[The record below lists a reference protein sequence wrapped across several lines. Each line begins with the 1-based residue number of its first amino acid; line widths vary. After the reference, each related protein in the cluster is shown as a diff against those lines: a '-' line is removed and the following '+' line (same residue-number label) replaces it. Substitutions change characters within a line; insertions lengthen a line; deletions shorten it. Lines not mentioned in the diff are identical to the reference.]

1 MRIISNNKTDNYS
14 NYIER
19 KKGIINYNSILTEKP
34 IIFNKNTSNFKINYR
49 NQIVKRR
56 SYDLAYNINKVKPY
70 FNNKCW
76 PNNNKPNTTLD
87 LANGKISIFD
97 YDNSLN
103 LTLDNGYNSNINFF
117 SQDIDS
123 RCNIFSNTNNYF
135 NNINHTIKN
144 DFINQTCI
152 LNFLIKN
159 LSDPT
164 CPNYLNLIGKDI
176 TFNKLL
182 NIDGENSNTF
192 VDKEHVLRFE
202 NIERHNVG
210 VFYGFTLSGETLQPS
225 HVKQFDRTNLSISNE
240 LINNEYITYLLYK
253 NTWNINNINF
263 NAENSDKNF
272 KNNTNNVIYPEYN
285 YKIYNYFMQFENND
299 RCINYNYDG
308 SILIETSFNTPRP
321 TRSQVN
327 NESYNITLSDISEHI
342 NSNELNLF
350 SSSLADISYHN
361 LKNRYNKEN
370 YNVFFLDSSASFATS
385 ILNFKI
391 DKIYKIFIGR
401 SNNIDED
408 KAGIDLSGNLC
419 NFNFNIK
426 DKDGTQISGFNENS
440 NYITGYNTNFYT
452 QSNNSIISTGG
463 NLDISLSNSL
473 DIANYSTSLQINGD
487 KIRNYYLGIDIC
499 NIRVKNLSISDLN
512 LSTLVTSD
520 ICLNNKFTL
529 NISQTFIDNSHFNK
543 TIEFIV
549 NKLPE
554 QNEKIDICG
563 EINFF
568 SPPNPIFFNFGR
580 ENENY
585 FFGIAYLDIEDLYIK
600 FQYHISL
607 SNFNSLWLYGSN
619 TIGSINVNTLFD
631 YSFNNIVTSSRNF
644 HGSNIIHI
652 SNPNIDNSFVIET
665 LDTCINNIT
674 SSLLESEINSIN
686 SLTNPNARINYFL
699 SISSEIIF
707 DNHPFYNF
715 SEPQIIYPT
724 PNPREFSGNSLL
736 LNPSIN
742 NPINNFNNIFNYN
755 FPNLVLCNPGYYYV
769 INNYYPNW
777 ENFEDSYNHS
787 QTLNEGQLLWSTIT
801 TIQNQNIN
809 GFVTKNN
816 NPNPYINHTNYFGN
830 NNNNF
835 ELLENSGN
843 YIISRKIDNHYEI
856 ATRFYSVP
864 KTIPET
870 TNYFKFITLKID
882 LIKEIKYEHHVILI
896 EIQGFNKN
904 TKNYENLELGKDFI
918 MYMCEFNSFYNNITN
933 GVGYSGFNGRTAWL
947 NCSKLY
953 DLDSQKYTAGL
964 GCYNY
969 TNPKYIIKPLTYEI
983 FIPNLIS
990 RSSTAI
996 YFKIGLNIN
1005 STNNLCK
1012 INYKLPPIIN

>member
-19 KKGIINYNSILTEKP
+19 KRGIINYNSILTERP
-34 IIFNKNTSNFKINYR
+34 IIFNKNTNNFKINYR

-56 SYDLAYNINKVKPY
+56 SYDLANNINKIKPY

-76 PNNNKPNTTLD
+76 PNNNKPNKTLD
-87 LANGKISIFD
+87 LTNGQISIFD
-97 YDNSLN
+97 YDNSIN
-103 LTLDNGYNSNINFF
+103 LQSINGNDSNINIF
-117 SQDIDS
+117 SQTTDLN
-123 RCNIFSNTNNYF
+123 CNNLSNTNIYF
-135 NNINHTIKN
+135 NNINHIIKN
-144 DFINQTCI
+144 NFINQECI

-164 CPNYLNLIGKDI
+164 CPTSLNLIASNI
-176 TFNKLL
+176 SFNKLFGI
-182 NIDGENSNTF
+182 NGENSNTF
-192 VDKEHVLRFE
+192 VDKENILKFE

-210 VFYGFTLSGETLQPS
+210 VFYGFTLSGETLQS
-225 HVKQFDRTNLSISNE
+225 SQVKQFDRINLSISNE
-240 LINNEYITYLLYK
+240 LINIEYITYLLYK
-253 NTWNINNINF
+253 NTWTINNINF
-263 NAENSDKNF
+263 NAQNSNKNF
-272 KNNTNNVIYPEYN
+272 SNNTNSVIYPEYN
-285 YKIYNYFMQFENND
+285 YKFYNYFMQFENND
-299 RCINYNYDG
+299 ICIKYNSDG
-308 SILIETSFNTPRP
+308 SILIETSFNTPYP
-321 TRSQVN
+321 LRSQVN
-327 NESYNITLSDISEHI
+327 NEFYNITLNSVNKHI
-342 NSNELNLF
+342 NSNELNLL
-350 SSSLADISYHN
+350 STSLIDISYHN
-361 LKNRYNKEN
+361 LKNRYNREN
-370 YNVFFLDSSASFATS
+370 YNIFFLDSSASFVSS

-391 DKIYKIFIGR
+391 DKIYKIFIGK
-401 SNNIDED
+401 SNNIEEY

-426 DKDGTQISGFNENS
+426 DKDGIILSSFNETS
-440 NYITGYNTNFYT
+440 NYITGYDTNFYS
-452 QSNNSIISTGG
+452 QSNNSIISSSG
-463 NLDISLSNSL
+463 NLDISLSHSL
-473 DIANYSTSLQINGD
+473 DIANYSPNLQTNRD

-499 NIRVKNLSISDLN
+499 NIQIKNLPISDLK

-529 NISQTFIDNSHFNK
+529 NIIQTFIDNSQFNK
-543 TIEFIV
+543 SIEFIV

-568 SPPNPIFFNFGR
+568 SPPNPIFFNIGK

-585 FFGIAYLDIEDLYIK
+585 FFGIAYLDIKDLCIK
-600 FQYHISL
+600 FQYDISL
-607 SNFNSLWLYGSN
+607 TNFNNVWLYGSDA
-619 TIGSINVNTLFD
+619 IGCINVNASFD
-631 YSFNNIVTSSRNF
+631 YSFNNIVTSTINF
-644 HGSNIIHI
+644 DGSNIIYI
-652 SNPNIDNSFVIET
+652 SNPSIDNSFVIET

-674 SSLLESEINSIN
+674 SSLSESEINSIN

-724 PNPREFSGNSLL
+724 PNPREFLGNSLL

-755 FPNLVLCNPGYYYV
+755 FPNLVLCNPGDYNI
-769 INNYYPNW
+769 INSYYPNW
-777 ENFEDSYNHS
+777 ENFEDSYNHI
-787 QTLNEGQLLWSTIT
+787 QTLNEGQLLWSTINR
-801 TIQNQNIN
+801 IPNQNIN

-816 NPNPYINHTNYFGN
+816 DPNPYINHTNYFGN

-870 TNYFKFITLKID
+870 SSYFKFITLKID
-882 LIKEIKYEHHVILI
+882 LIKEVKYEHHVVLI

-918 MYMCEFNSFYNNITN
+918 MYMCEFNSFYNNIAN

-969 TNPKYIIKPLTYEI
+969 TNPKYTIKPLTYEI
-983 FIPNLIS
+983 FIPHLIS
-990 RSSTAI
+990 RSSSAI
-996 YFKIGLNIN
+996 YFKIGLNVN
-1005 STNNLCK
+1005 STYNLCK
-1012 INYKLPPIIN
+1012 INYKLPPIID

>member
-34 IIFNKNTSNFKINYR
+34 IIFNKNTNNFKINYR

-56 SYDLAYNINKVKPY
+56 SYDLANNINKVKPY

-97 YDNSLN
+97 YDNSIN
-103 LTLDNGYNSNINFF
+103 LQSINGNDSNINIF
-117 SQDIDS
+117 SQTTDFN
-123 RCNIFSNTNNYF
+123 CNNFSNTNIYF
-135 NNINHTIKN
+135 NNINHIIKN
-144 DFINQTCI
+144 DFINQECI

-164 CPNYLNLIGKDI
+164 CPTSLNLIASNI
-176 TFNKLL
+176 SFNKLFDI
-182 NIDGENSNTF
+182 NGENSNTF
-192 VDKEHVLRFE
+192 VDKENVLRFE

-210 VFYGFTLSGETLQPS
+210 VFYGFTLSGETLQS
-225 HVKQFDRTNLSISNE
+225 SQVKQFDRIKLSISNE

-253 NTWNINNINF
+253 NSWNINNINF
-263 NAENSDKNF
+263 NAQNSNKNF
-272 KNNTNNVIYPEYN
+272 RNDTNSVIYPEYN

-299 RCINYNYDG
+299 KCTNYNSDG
-308 SILIETSFNTPRP
+308 SILIESSFNTPPP

-327 NESYNITLSDISEHI
+327 NESYNITLNSVSNHI
-342 NSNELNLF
+342 NSNEL
-350 SSSLADISYHN
+350 STSLSDISYHN
-361 LKNRYNKEN
+361 LKNRYNREN
-370 YNVFFLDSSASFATS
+370 YNVFFLDSSASFTNS

-391 DKIYKIFIGR
+391 DKIYKIFIGK
-401 SNNIDED
+401 SNNIEEDNAGTDLDE
-408 KAGIDLSGNLC
+408 NLC

-426 DKDGTQISGFNENS
+426 DRDGTILSSFDKTS
-440 NYITGYNTNFYT
+440 NYITGYNTNFYN
-452 QSNNSIISTGG
+452 QPNNSIVSTNG
-463 NLDISLSNSL
+463 NLNVNISQSL
-473 DIANYSTSLQINGD
+473 DIANYSTSLSINGD

-499 NIRVKNLSISDLN
+499 NIQIQNLSISDLN

-529 NISQTFIDNSHFNK
+529 NIIQTFIDSSHFNK
-543 TIEFIV
+543 SIEFIV

-554 QNEKIDICG
+554 QNEKIDIYG

-585 FFGIAYLDIEDLYIK
+585 FFGKAYLDIKDLCIK
-600 FQYHISL
+600 FQYDISL
-607 SNFNSLWLYGSN
+607 TNFNSLWLYGSN
-619 TIGSINVNTLFD
+619 AIGSINVNTLFD
-631 YSFNNIVTSSRNF
+631 YSFNNIVTSTSNF
-644 HGSNIIHI
+644 DGSNIIHI

-674 SSLLESEINSIN
+674 SSLSESEINSIN

-715 SEPQIIYPT
+715 SEPQIILPN

-755 FPNLVLCNPGYYYV
+755 FPNLVLCNPGNYNT
-769 INNYYPNW
+769 INNLYPNW
-777 ENFEDSYNHS
+777 ENFEDNYNHNQS
-787 QTLNEGQLLWSTIT
+787 LDEGQLLWSTIST
-801 TIQNQNIN
+801 TPNQNIN

-816 NPNPYINHTNYFGN
+816 DPNPYIDNTEYFGN
-830 NNNNF
+830 INNNF
-835 ELLENSGN
+835 QLLENSGN
-843 YIISRKIDNHYEI
+843 HIFSRKIENHYEI

-864 KTIPET
+864 KTIPEL
-870 TNYFKFITLKID
+870 NSNFKFITLKID
-882 LIKEIKYEHHVILI
+882 LVKEVKYEHHVILI

-918 MYMCEFNSFYNNITN
+918 MYMCEFNSFYNNIVN
-933 GVGYSGFNGRTAWL
+933 GVGYSGFIGRTAWL

-953 DLDSQKYTAGL
+953 ELDSQKYTAGL
-964 GCYNY
+964 GCYNHTTPIY
-969 TNPKYIIKPLTYEI
+969 SNKPYNYEI

-990 RSSTAI
+990 RSSSAI

-1005 STNNLCK
+1005 STKNLCK